1 MNRTGDAP
9 RIQVDL
15 VGRPP
20 RLPIDWRGG
29 IALSLA
35 ALFGLAATTWPL
47 LVTPGAALSD
57 TDMGPWMFALLLP
70 LLTAVT
76 LALLSS
82 GGLDAR
88 LVAMLG
94 VLSAVI
100 AAVRPFGAGSAGV
113 ETVFFLIIL
122 AGRVYGPAFGFVLGN
137 TALFAS
143 ALLTGGVGPWM
154 PYQMLAA
161 SFIGLIAGLLPGR
174 APTTKWGRRAEVL
187 MLAAFG
193 CVASVIFGLLLNLSF
208 WPFAITTGAL
218 AYEPGAGFAENMGRL
233 LAFSLAT
240 SAGWEVGRAIT
251 TAVLIILTGPLLLR
265 VLRRSARK
273 ARWV

>member
-1 MNRTGDAP
+1 MTTQSLN
-9 RIQVDL
+9 
-15 VGRPP
+15 PP

-29 IALSLA
+29 LALTFA
-35 ALFGLAATTWPL
+35 ALFGLMATTWPL
-47 LVTPGAALSD
+47 FVAPGAVLSD
-57 TDMGPWMFALLLP
+57 TTIGPWMFAMLLP
-70 LLTAVT
+70 LLTAVV
-76 LALLSS
+76 LAQISS

-100 AAVRPFGAGSAGV
+100 AAVRPFGAGAAGV

-143 ALLTGGVGPWM
+143 ALLTGGVGPWL

-161 SFIGLIAGLLPGR
+161 SFIGLGAGLLPGR
-174 APTTKWGRRAEVL
+174 QPRTRWGHRAEVL
-187 MLAAFG
+187 MLAAYG
-193 CVASVIFGLLLNLSF
+193 CVAAIVFGLLLNMSF

-218 AYEPGAGFAENMGRL
+218 AYEPGADFAENFRRL
-233 LAFSLAT
+233 IAFSLAT
-240 SAGWEVGRAIT
+240 SAGWEIGRAVT
-251 TAVLIILTGPLLLR
+251 TAVLIVLTGPLLLR